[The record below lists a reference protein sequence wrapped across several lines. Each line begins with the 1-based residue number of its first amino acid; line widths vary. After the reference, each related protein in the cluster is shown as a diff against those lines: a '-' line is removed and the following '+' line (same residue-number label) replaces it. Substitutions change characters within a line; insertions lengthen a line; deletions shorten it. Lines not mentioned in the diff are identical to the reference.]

1 MKNLKRNMVIAAMG
15 IVVAGGSFFAG
26 SYFSNPVAS
35 AQSVN
40 EQASQSQQE
49 VESPPIEVKILQQ
62 ESSVSSSSAV
72 SEEGA
77 ANNPPAV
84 VQISKQPLPTA
95 SSAPTRIAPPTTS
108 SAAAPAKATKV
119 ENAGTVFEGYTVTV
133 TDKNTPAVMALGRDW
148 PITKLYFL
156 DANGDSLGSI
166 SGTAY
171 SAIIDK
177 YKTPDTWDAPGA
189 NGAWEFWFA
198 EEFNA
203 YRGISGNSSTK
214 LDDNQPKEPSKAND
228 GFDASS
234 LASQAFD
241 LVNAQRA
248 NADLGEVEMDSDMMD
263 LAAMRAVELAE
274 KYDHERPNGTR
285 MSIEYKYAEII
296 NRRAN
301 TAEIAVSSWM
311 GSPAHKDIILKDR
324 YNYAGIGC
332 YQGDDGTVYWCM
344 LFSK

>member
-203 YRGISGNSSTK
+203 YRGITSSKSGGGTEHSNVGDPPDNEISTYDYAAEVVE
-214 LDDNQPKEPSKAND
+214 LTNAERRAAGLNELQI
-228 GFDASS
+228 
-234 LASQAFD
+234 SQ
-241 LVNAQRA
+241 
-248 NADLGEVEMDSDMMD
+248 DMMD
-263 LAAMRAVELAE
+263 LAQIRAEEIVSEFSHVRPDGVRISSLGYGENISKGRDTPNDVVTAWMNSDGHKANIMLS
-274 KYDHERPNGTR
+274 KYEYIGVGCYNDNGT
-285 MSIEYKYAEII
+285 Y
-296 NRRAN
+296 
-301 TAEIAVSSWM
+301 
-311 GSPAHKDIILKDR
+311 
-324 YNYAGIGC
+324 
-332 YQGDDGTVYWCM
+332 YWVQ
-344 LFSK
+344 LFSWNE